1 MSFGKTKSNT
11 TSTGTSN
18 AQSQNLGSNVW
29 GPQQQYLTQGF
40 QNANDIYAQQAG
52 NQTGMQGYADN
63 GALLG
68 AANQA
73 ASLGYGQLGG
83 QYMQGAQQTLA
94 NLQNPGL
101 DPMLGVYARNIG
113 QQFNEQIMPGLRG
126 DAVLAGGLGNS
137 RAQIGEALAG
147 ARAGQQIQDFGA
159 QLYGQ
164 GQDRA
169 LNAANMAGG
178 LAGNIAQGYGQF
190 GDQFQNIGQGYMQ
203 NAQFGM
209 GIPWYAAQQR
219 AGLIGGPTMQDLG
232 GTSSSTGMAGSNSTS
247 SGLNFKLW

>member
-1 MSFGKTKSNT
+1 MSFGKTKST
-11 TSTGTSN
+11 TSAT
-18 AQSQNLGSNVW
+18 SQNLGSNVW
-29 GPQQQYLTQGF
+29 SPQQQYLTQGY
-40 QNANDIYAQQAG
+40 QNAEDIYRQQAG
-52 NQTGMQGYADN
+52 GGTGWDGFNQNA
-63 GALLG
+63 GALNQALG
-68 AANQA
+68 AAGQGMA
-73 ASLGYGQLGG
+73 QLGG

-94 NLQNPGL
+94 NLQNPTM

-113 QQFNEQIMPGLRG
+113 QQFNEQIMPGMRG

-190 GDQFQNIGQGYMQ
+190 GDQFQNIGQGQMQ

-209 GIPWYAAQQR
+209 AVPWYAAQQR

-232 GTSSSTGMAGSNSTS
+232 AISNSSAKS
-247 SGLNFKLW
+247 SGFNFAIK

>member
-1 MSFGKTKSNT
+1 M
-11 TSTGTSN
+11 
-18 AQSQNLGSNVW
+18 A
-29 GPQQQYLTQGF
+29 
-40 QNANDIYAQQAG
+40 
-52 NQTGMQGYADN
+52 
-63 GALLG
+63 
-68 AANQA
+68 
-73 ASLGYGQLGG
+73 QLGG

-94 NLQNPGL
+94 NLQNPGM

-113 QQFNEQIMPGLRG
+113 QQFNEQIMPGMRG

-190 GDQFQNIGQGYMQ
+190 GDQFQNIGQGQLQ

-232 GTSSSTGMAGSNSTS
+232 GSTS
-247 SGLNFKLW
+247 SGTSGQIMRLQFQLR